1 MKRILYIIIIAVS
14 TLSLATSCTD
24 ENVAPKTE
32 TDNGG
37 GTGEDPVKKS

>member
-1 MKRILYIIIIAVS
+1 MKRILYILVIAVS

-32 TDNGG
+32 ADNGG
-37 GTGEDPVKKS
+37 GSGDEPIKKN